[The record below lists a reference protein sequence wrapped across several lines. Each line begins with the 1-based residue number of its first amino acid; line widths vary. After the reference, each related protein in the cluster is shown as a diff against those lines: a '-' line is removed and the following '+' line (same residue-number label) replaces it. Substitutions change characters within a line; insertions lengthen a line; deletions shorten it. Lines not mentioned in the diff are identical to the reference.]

1 MALDSV
7 ATLNNIITQNM
18 KFEKQR
24 TTHSLSNKIELSNPD
39 YLTFRNNPGIENT
52 GRTVYSQ
59 QFDYRS
65 VEKYTSDEE
74 T

>member
-1 MALDSV
+1 MVDGWGEASANLKY
-7 ATLNNIITQNM
+7 NPM

-24 TTHSLSNKIELSNPD
+24 IPHTFPSKIELSHQD
-39 YLTFRNNPGIENT
+39 YLTFRNGPSLENT

-65 VEKYTSDEE
+65 L
-74 T
+74 